1 VEASTTGA
9 YLDSGSKS
17 GSDYPNVI
25 VCTTPI
31 ECTSIAGTTDDIYI
45 NAAKTAKTD
54 ALLKSNGS
62 IFSAITGNAGFYI
75 DSKNEKKSLIS
86 CTSDGTCTAVAG
98 NTGIGVG
105 YISVLDAKKII
116 SYSDSAFAEAAG
128 YKIADTYYID
138 GSDPANKKII
148 ECKTS
153 VDCTNKS
160 YTVSSKYTFFDNT
173 GGVIITCSSSKCVGS
188 KGLQYCYEE
197 TCKKVAG
204 GDGITDGQYCISTNG
219 KIYKSSC
226 TLQTATEFTN
236 EVTVDGSNFI
246 YVLATTTAADV
257 AIGDADGNYLYQ
269 CNSSNIC
276 EQVTEPGF
284 FDGTNLLV
292 NKGDNSYDKGT
303 GGSKVYYLTKSNE
316 LIYCTGTTINTDCS
330 RVTSPTGFYLNT
342 GATDNL
348 KKKIIECNGTTCA
361 LRDGANGEYYANSG
375 ADTTKPLIKCADSCV
390 EAAVESGDVG
400 THFDSGNPGKVI
412 ECPTAGQACENPTA
426 NEGYYVISAND
437 ENIIQC
443 KTVGGKINCSEVAH
457 GGASSKPVYY
467 LKGDST
473 ISKLI
478 KCNTSGCTVVDKPFK
493 GYYISEVDGNPA
505 VLSCNGTTCKA
516 ETSIAT
522 TCSKAGQVILYP
534 TGEGQDSY
542 VFALCSSTE
551 NSYLMI
557 IIKSD
562 GHYDSFYETL
572 TLASASDFPGNS
584 SQKTITVKAA
594 EGHVFLLEDAK
605 LPECGTNCQ
614 GTTDGKYCTYTD
626 GVNLKINKSDGASC
640 VTNEAFTT
648 LLNTIFN
655 SATETGDYPAY
666 FKDDYDNTATVTEAF
681 MSYMCTITV
690 SGDTKTL
697 NSCKL
702 VKGYSTKTNYCSGWK
717 GDKCSSTT
725 CNNKSGRISEN
736 NVSFRGGNDVALP
749 TAPATGNIVIYSEQP
764 NECYGIP
771 GGQYVY
777 LSLTAKTAL
786 VSNEKGFLS
795 QNVGYQINRSQI
807 GDIHNALL
815 SCTASGC
822 TVQDSNEGYYLNGDN
837 LNKSTKQLIKCGNSG
852 CSYVA
857 AADKAYYVDAVN
869 PSKIIYCETASTCQS
884 ISHDATTYAPKHF
897 LAKDDTSQEVITCTP
912 NGCFEEDVNLHG
924 YFINGAGTEGK
935 SLIKCEGSS
944 TKCSLVDDTDTY
956 GSTVGKL
963 KVVDGK
969 VTMCVAVGCSGSGE
983 VAIET
988 TNAAPLYRTITLA
1001 SKTNFPGATD
1011 TEIYVKIANDG
1022 SVILLEDN
1030 LTTNE
1035 RKVSV
1040 KDNLDQY
1047 PTSDVEGQKVFFY
1060 YFEGDDAIGP
1070 YLYFPTWISKDII
1083 AYQCTYVASDNLYGE
1098 NTPAITKQK
1107 CLRVKGFVTLGDGS
1121 TVQCNGWLRDDCHLF
1136 TPKACAAGD
1145 EGKLGT
1151 GKKIC
1156 FGETNTVLLP
1166 SSSQKTPNYMAFVQE
1181 GINSYYGKLKP
1192 DVLTYLE
1199 LTSNS
1204 VIAIDPPPIT
1214 EDGTVITDAQFV
1226 IQMGTEYKLYKYVK
1240 ATSKYELDNTNGV
1253 YGTHR
1258 IGSTNT
1264 YIYYKALAND
1274 ASTVLFDCYLGVCK
1288 KTQGYILV
1296 GTSIYSNV
1304 GSDAWADK
1312 TSDTSIVTTADAA
1325 SGTVGKL
1332 KIITDG
1338 NNKLLKIG
1346 YKKAESAEGY
1356 EYGDSTSKYFFGTD
1370 TDLKLYKLGDGIV
1383 AIPKPDDGYYFI
1395 KNNLVV
1401 ESGALVGEDKVDAK
1415 MVECSNGKCK
1425 VITPAAGYY
1434 ANPIGVKLI
1443 KCTDNTIS
1451 NCSFDNTAG
1460 YYIDNKN
1467 SLFYCNGTKC
1477 ELKDEVGY
1485 FVNAGDTTTN
1495 KYIECT
1501 KTKCQ
1506 AKPAP
1511 EASVTCTEGNIG
1523 KLVLDETVVKV
1534 CLANDIMVTFSSG
1547 SYMIAYQTGSA
1558 YKGYVTKISYSGIL
1572 SVSETAIKLNFDNT
1586 YSNYCVTKAT
1596 MEAAPKTQAC
1606 TEGTQIEV
1614 MCNVDGVCLSA
1625 DTTAETLPDSL
1636 RNVKVEEVSGEEESS
1651 SAADIKIECSV
1662 RDGSNCEETYYL
1674 IDKQNDYSVLEDGV
1688 GTLYQCVRNKND
1700 QITCTENF
1708 SIGYFIVDSTRGYYC
1723 REEASAINCSL
1734 LGDRIKT
1741 TATTCSAVG
1750 DIIFNSSSNK
1760 LFFCQ
1765 KSSGATTEAIELNSN
1780 NSGNYAIPKST
1791 ELDIFGLANN
1801 QYALITINDK
1811 IITFN
1816 NTYKN
1821 NLLYV
1826 YVNESQAGK
1835 NKLIEKGDTCPK
1847 TTGSS
1852 PTWDSDSI
1860 VELDC
1865 KNGKCDVVAPAA

>member
-1 VEASTTGA
+1 
-9 YLDSGSKS
+9 
-17 GSDYPNVI
+17 
-25 VCTTPI
+25 
-31 ECTSIAGTTDDIYI
+31 
-45 NAAKTAKTD
+45 
-54 ALLKSNGS
+54 
-62 IFSAITGNAGFYI
+62 
-75 DSKNEKKSLIS
+75 
-86 CTSDGTCTAVAG
+86 
-98 NTGIGVG
+98 
-105 YISVLDAKKII
+105 
-116 SYSDSAFAEAAG
+116 
-128 YKIADTYYID
+128 
-138 GSDPANKKII
+138 
-148 ECKTS
+148 
-153 VDCTNKS
+153 
-160 YTVSSKYTFFDNT
+160 
-173 GGVIITCSSSKCVGS
+173 
-188 KGLQYCYEE
+188 
-197 TCKKVAG
+197 
-204 GDGITDGQYCISTNG
+204 
-219 KIYKSSC
+219 
-226 TLQTATEFTN
+226 
-236 EVTVDGSNFI
+236 
-246 YVLATTTAADV
+246 
-257 AIGDADGNYLYQ
+257 
-269 CNSSNIC
+269 
-276 EQVTEPGF
+276 
-284 FDGTNLLV
+284 
-292 NKGDNSYDKGT
+292 
-303 GGSKVYYLTKSNE
+303 
-316 LIYCTGTTINTDCS
+316 
-330 RVTSPTGFYLNT
+330 
-342 GATDNL
+342 
-348 KKKIIECNGTTCA
+348 
-361 LRDGANGEYYANSG
+361 
-375 ADTTKPLIKCADSCV
+375 
-390 EAAVESGDVG
+390 
-400 THFDSGNPGKVI
+400 
-412 ECPTAGQACENPTA
+412 
-426 NEGYYVISAND
+426 
-437 ENIIQC
+437 
-443 KTVGGKINCSEVAH
+443 
-457 GGASSKPVYY
+457 
-467 LKGDST
+467 
-473 ISKLI
+473 
-478 KCNTSGCTVVDKPFK
+478 
-493 GYYISEVDGNPA
+493 
-505 VLSCNGTTCKA
+505 
-516 ETSIAT
+516 
-522 TCSKAGQVILYP
+522 
-534 TGEGQDSY
+534 
-542 VFALCSSTE
+542 
-551 NSYLMI
+551 M
-557 IIKSD
+557 
-562 GHYDSFYETL
+562 
-572 TLASASDFPGNS
+572 
-584 SQKTITVKAA
+584 
-594 EGHVFLLEDAK
+594 
-605 LPECGTNCQ
+605 
-614 GTTDGKYCTYTD
+614 
-626 GVNLKINKSDGASC
+626 
-640 VTNEAFTT
+640 
-648 LLNTIFN
+648 
-655 SATETGDYPAY
+655 
-666 FKDDYDNTATVTEAF
+666 
-681 MSYMCTITV
+681 
-690 SGDTKTL
+690 
-697 NSCKL
+697 
-702 VKGYSTKTNYCSGWK
+702 
-717 GDKCSSTT
+717 
-725 CNNKSGRISEN
+725 
-736 NVSFRGGNDVALP
+736 
-749 TAPATGNIVIYSEQP
+749 
-764 NECYGIP
+764 
-771 GGQYVY
+771 
-777 LSLTAKTAL
+777 
-786 VSNEKGFLS
+786 
-795 QNVGYQINRSQI
+795 
-807 GDIHNALL
+807 

-1662 RDGSNCEETYYL
+1662 RDGSNCKYFN
-1674 IDKQNDYSVLEDGV
+1674 I
-1688 GTLYQCVRNKND
+1688 LY
-1700 QITCTENF
+1700 INF
-1708 SIGYFIVDSTRGYYC
+1708 
-1723 REEASAINCSL
+1723 
-1734 LGDRIKT
+1734 
-1741 TATTCSAVG
+1741 
-1750 DIIFNSSSNK
+1750 
-1760 LFFCQ
+1760 FFF
-1765 KSSGATTEAIELNSN
+1765 L
-1780 NSGNYAIPKST
+1780 
-1791 ELDIFGLANN
+1791 
-1801 QYALITINDK
+1801 
-1811 IITFN
+1811 
-1816 NTYKN
+1816 
-1821 NLLYV
+1821 
-1826 YVNESQAGK
+1826 
-1835 NKLIEKGDTCPK
+1835 
-1847 TTGSS
+1847 
-1852 PTWDSDSI
+1852 
-1860 VELDC
+1860 
-1865 KNGKCDVVAPAA
+1865 